1 MMHAPMRHALRILG
15 STAGIAALGAAASC
29 APDNFTSPGATP
41 SSVAAHAVMPASAV
55 IGSPVRP
62 TPSVIAR
69 DANGAPLRN
78 VHVTFAV
85 TAGGGTIAGATQVTD
100 SSGVAAVRQW
110 TLGTTPGA
118 QSVTATAG
126 GMTVTF
132 TVTATNSCTM
142 TGSIVAG
149 DTVTGDLTTS
159 PCAMGDGTA
168 AQSWTFQQPSGQSA
182 LSFVM
187 HSTGAPSFDTVLL
200 LHRDVFTRYDQ
211 IIAGNDNDP
220 SGTTTDS
227 RLDVILGPGS
237 YVLSGNNFDPG
248 ATGPFTIAA
257 ESWSGDLSH
266 CAEAYVTPGITTSQT
281 MDASCSYSGTVRNID
296 LAGLYLVKGQTVQI
310 DMSSAAFDP
319 RIDFYLNSGQLVAQD
334 DNGGGGTS
342 ARITY
347 TAPVSAI
354 FVIFATSPGLSQTGA
369 YTLSV
374 TSLSG
379 APAPAARP
387 STAPA
392 ASAAPGASRGS
403 SAAFGWAAAPPWRRS
418 R

>member
-1 MMHAPMRHALRILG
+1 MMHARVRRALRILG
-15 STAGIAALGAAASC
+15 STAGIAALAAAASC

-41 SSVAAHAVMPASAV
+41 SSVAAHSVMPASAV
-55 IGSPVRP
+55 IASPVKP
-62 TPSVIAR
+62 APSVIAR

-85 TAGGGTIAGATQVTD
+85 TAGGGTVIGGSQVTD
-100 SSGVAAVRQW
+100 SSGIATVRQW

-118 QSVTATAG
+118 QTVTATAG

-142 TGSIVAG
+142 TGAIAAG
-149 DTVTGDLTTS
+149 DTVAGDLTTS

-168 AQSWTFQQPSGQSA
+168 AQSWSFQQPSGQSA
-182 LSFVM
+182 VSFVM
-187 HSTGAPSFDTVLL
+187 RSTGLPIFDTVLL
-200 LHRDVFTRYDQ
+200 LHRGAFTRYDQ

-227 RLDVILGPGS
+227 RLDIILGPGS

-248 ATGPFTIAA
+248 ATGPFTITAD
-257 ESWSGDLSH
+257 SWSGDLTH

-281 MDASCSYSGTVRNID
+281 MDASCSYSGTLRNID

-319 RIDFYLNSGQLVAQD
+319 EIDLYLNSGQLVALD

-347 TAPVSAI
+347 TAPANAV
-354 FVIFATSPGLSQTGA
+354 FVIFATSPAVSQTGA

-379 APAPAARP
+379 APAPAARA
-387 STAPA
+387 TAATA
-392 ASAAPGASRGS
+392 ASAVPAAARGS
-403 SAAFGWAAAPPWRRS
+403 SAAFGWAAAPPWRSAR
-418 R
+418 